1 MSLANNPLLKLQQQ
15 KVWYDKNAFKNC
27 SSLSRKSQLG
37 IFAVIL
43 FWSLFFFFP
52 LPVGM
57 PVVAAEEPFPGE
69 QGWEQWRVGIYIS
82 LLVSSGLN

>member
-27 SSLSRKSQLG
+27 SSPSRKSQLG
-37 IFAVIL
+37 ILAVIL
-43 FWSLFFFFP
+43 FWSLFFGFFF

-57 PVVAAEEPFPGE
+57 PVVAAGE